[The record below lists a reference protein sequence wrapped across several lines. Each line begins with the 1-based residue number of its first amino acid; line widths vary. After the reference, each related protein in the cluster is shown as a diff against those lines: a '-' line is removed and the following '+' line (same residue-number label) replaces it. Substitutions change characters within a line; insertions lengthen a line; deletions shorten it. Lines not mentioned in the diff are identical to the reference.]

1 MKILLSLICLSLSSC
16 DDGCCASLARE
27 RERSRQLEKAL
38 IQLQDEVLTNNLP
51 PTMKQTK

>member
-1 MKILLSLICLSLSSC
+1 MKILLSLIYLSLSSC

-51 PTMKQTK
+51 PTMKKTK